1 MFLNEEEG
9 NKSSGSSHGT
19 KNAQASASDQD
30 LAPKDRNFDP
40 TSVLP
45 HLLRLT
51 GASIE
56 STIWI
61 SWRHLE
67 QFQNYGSALE
77 KSNGLPGR
85 IFEISFSDLV
95 KVLIPQ
101 EIILLK

>member
-1 MFLNEEEG
+1 MNEEEG

-19 KNAQASASDQD
+19 KNAQASASEQD
-30 LAPKDRNFDP
+30 LAPKGTYFDP

-85 IFEISFSDLV
+85 IFNRSFSNLV
-95 KVLIPQ
+95 KVIS
-101 EIILLK
+101 EE